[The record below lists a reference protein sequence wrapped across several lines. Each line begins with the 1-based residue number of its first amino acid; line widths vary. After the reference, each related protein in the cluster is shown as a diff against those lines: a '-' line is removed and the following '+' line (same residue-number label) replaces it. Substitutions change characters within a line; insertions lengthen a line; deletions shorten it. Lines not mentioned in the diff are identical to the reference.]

1 MRTSLPGSERGGR
14 PAAGAARSLF
24 EPRRWSSTYEGGF
37 WLLGVEGA
45 CGPASALE
53 RNEFGCDIF
62 FFFLCF
68 FFFFFFERKGFL
80 QKKSGGMRKG
90 GDKGANDFEKVIMMK
105 EEKKKGR
112 PKMIQRFFLTKKNT
126 LMDIE
131 RKKQRGERVFLF
143 GDFVFFFFTLCR
155 LVVILVFVV
164 F

>member
-1 MRTSLPGSERGGR
+1 MDRRVHWSGTNLVVTS
-14 PAAGAARSLF
+14 
-24 EPRRWSSTYEGGF
+24 
-37 WLLGVEGA
+37 
-45 CGPASALE
+45 
-53 RNEFGCDIF
+53 